1 MPAVVTLQGLEVER
15 DVINQ
20 TKSVAA
26 VALATLATFGLERTR
41 VQGEGLANPVMIGCI
56 RQRMDDR
63 EVLKL
68 VKETWKESWW

>member
-20 TKSVAA
+20 TKSVAT
-26 VALATLATFGLERTR
+26 LATLATFGLERTR

-68 VKETWKESWW
+68 VKESWKESWW

>member
-20 TKSVAA
+20 TKSVATLA
-26 VALATLATFGLERTR
+26 TLATLATFGLERTR

-63 EVLKL
+63 GVLKL
-68 VKETWKESWW
+68 VKESWW